1 MLMQM
6 AWILAI
12 IGTIT
17 EVMLVHKVKY
27 VDKAY
32 TKGTNL
38 LWVKKWHVDG
48 VVWNTVGSFGLSYVQ
63 GIMFGATG
71 LVIAVGGALGT
82 GLSMLYFELEKWIQS
97 TYGHKT
103 VLLYIKAQLPK
114 IKEATAKTW
123 QLAKDV
129 WKVIHFCLKVITFPV
144 WGTRAAINWWN
155 NARIRLFTTT
165 EGVT

>member
-17 EVMLVHKVKY
+17 EVLLVHKIKY

-38 LWVKKWHVDG
+38 LWVPSWHVDG

-82 GLSMLYFELEKWIQS
+82 GLSMIYFEIEKWVQN
-97 TYGHKT
+97 TYGFDTIFAFLKDRLA
-103 VLLYIKAQLPK
+103 VLKACTPQIKQALLD
-114 IKEATAKTW
+114 TW
-123 QLAKDV
+123 G
-129 WKVIHFCLKVITFPV
+129 VIYWFWRVITWPIR
-144 WGTRAAINWWN
+144 TRRRIKNWYSN
-155 NARIRLFTTT
+155 LHTQPSM
-165 EGVT
+165 